1 MAQTSEQM
9 RKMHNDAKRQLIQR
23 WVLPGTKVLDCGCGR
38 GGDWH
43 KWKAAKVH
51 VFAIDP
57 DEESLRE
64 AEQRAHDM
72 QFGVWFLGR
81 GSVIQAAFAGPFD
94 VICYNFSLQ
103 YICEDPAT
111 YRASLKAI
119 ACALNPNGLL
129 IGVVPEKARAEA
141 LVNHYGHFKDPLGN
155 EFALLQGGR
164 RLNVRLVDGPFYADG
179 GREEPVLDASVLV
192 QDLAVLGLDLVL
204 WEPMLNQPT
213 GLISDLYSK
222 FVFRKNR

>member
-1 MAQTSEQM
+1 M
-9 RKMHNDAKRQLIQR
+9 RKMHNDAKRQLIQS
-23 WVLPGTKVLDCGCGR
+23 WVLPGMKVLDCGCGR

-43 KWKAAKVH
+43 KWKAARVH

-72 QFGVWFLGR
+72 QFGVWFLGK

-94 VICYNFSLQ
+94 VICYNFSLH
-103 YICEDPAT
+103 YICEDPVT
-111 YRASLKAI
+111 YRTSLKAI
-119 ACALNPNGLL
+119 ACSLNPNGLL

-141 LVNHYGHFKDPLGN
+141 LVNHHGYFADALGN
-155 EFALLQGGR
+155 ECALLQGGR

-192 QDLAVLGLDLVL
+192 QDLMVLGFDLVL
-204 WEPMLNQPT
+204 WEPMLPQPT

>member
-1 MAQTSEQM
+1 MDM
-9 RKMHNDAKRQLIQR
+9 LRKSHNDAKRQLIQR
-23 WVLPGTKVLDCGCGR
+23 WVRPGAKVLDCGCGR

-43 KWKAAKVH
+43 KWKAVRAH

-72 QFGVWFLGR
+72 QFGVWFLGQ

-94 VICYNFSLQ
+94 VICYNFSLH
-103 YICEDPAT
+103 YIFEDPVT
-111 YRASLKAI
+111 YRTSIKAI
-119 ACALNPNGLL
+119 ACALNPDGLL

-141 LVNHYGHFKDPLGN
+141 LANQYGQFRDRLGN
-155 EFALLQGGR
+155 EFAFLQGGR

-179 GREEPVLDASVLV
+179 GRDEPVLDATVLV
-192 QDLAVLGLDLVL
+192 HDLKALGLELVM
-204 WEPMLNQPT
+204 WEPMFLEPT

-222 FVFRKNR
+222 FVFRKSR